1 MGQVDKLPLETT
13 VYSLSESPPRPS
25 TEAERRDDQR
35 HMTLFRVGS
44 IMVDGRRELCLIK
57 NISAGG
63 MMIRAYCT
71 LVADTPIVIE
81 LKSGHP
87 VAGRVAW
94 VRESQVGVTFDQPI
108 DVIDVLSHATAGPRP
123 RMPRV
128 EVDCHASLREGANVY
143 RIAVQDVSQG
153 GVKVR
158 SDASLATNAE
168 IVITLPGLEPQRGI
182 VCWQHQGM
190 VGLSFNRLLPLHE
203 LVGWLQ
209 VQREQIRA
217 AG

>member
-1 MGQVDKLPLETT
+1 MADKLPLETT
-13 VYSLSESPPRPS
+13 VYSLSESPPRPDGES
-25 TEAERRDDQR
+25 ERRDDQR

-44 IMVDGRRELCLIK
+44 IMIDGRRELCLIK

-63 MMIRAYCT
+63 MMIRAYCA
-71 LVADTPIVIE
+71 LVADTAIVIE
-81 LKSGHP
+81 LKSGQP
-87 VAGRVAW
+87 VSGKVAW

-108 DVIDVLSHATAGPRP
+108 DVIDILSHATGGPRP

-158 SDASLATNAE
+158 SDASLTTNAE
-168 IVITLPGLEPQRGI
+168 IVVTLPGLEPQRGI
-182 VCWQHQGM
+182 VCWKHQGM
-190 VGLSFNRLLPLHE
+190 IGLSFNRLLPLHE